1 MKKKE
6 FKLLVATNPVL
17 YKWMK
22 ENALWLKAK
31 PEVIMYLT
39 QQPDAIKLFR
49 AGQSIDNEKIF
60 KQAQQFMNQVV
71 EERQLKK
78 KDKRQGKGAAE
89 TPKKEKT
96 KKGLFSGLRAMF
108 NKPVVAAQASAQL
121 PVLTPPGMRSPGRK
135 GVHSAAPLPKPVQ
148 KPAFRIPKLKISRSK
163 LMSTL
168 NQTTEMLDVV
178 AALMGKA
185 GNLK

>member
-6 FKLLVATNPVL
+6 FKMLIATNPVL
-17 YKWMK
+17 YKWVK
-22 ENALWLKAK
+22 ENALWLRAK
-31 PEVIMYLT
+31 PEVMMYLT
-39 QQPDAIKLFR
+39 QHPEAIKQFR
-49 AGQSIDNEKIF
+49 AGQTIDNEKIH
-60 KQAQQFMNQVV
+60 KNAQQFMNQLMQ
-71 EERQLKK
+71 ERQSKK
-78 KDKRQGKGAAE
+78 KDKRQGREDME
-89 TPKKEKT
+89 TPQKEKK
-96 KKGLFSGLRAMF
+96 KKGLFSGLRAIF
-108 NKPVVAAQASAQL
+108 NKPQIAPASAQM

-135 GVHSAAPLPKPVQ
+135 GGHSAVSMPKPVS
-148 KPAFRIPKLKISRSK
+148 KPAFRIPKLKISRTK